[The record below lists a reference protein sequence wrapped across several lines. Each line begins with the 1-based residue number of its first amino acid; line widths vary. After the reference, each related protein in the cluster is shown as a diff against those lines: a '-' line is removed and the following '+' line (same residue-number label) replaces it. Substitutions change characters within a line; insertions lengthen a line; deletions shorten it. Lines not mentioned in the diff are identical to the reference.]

1 MKKFVALA
9 LVVSLAA
16 CGHKA
21 QNEVNEAADTIPGDA
36 NATMSEAVSDTDAAA
51 DKALGSAEATM
62 DNSAAAIGN
71 ASDAARGKASE
82 ALKDAGN
89 EIEE

>member
-9 LVVSLAA
+9 LILSLAA

-21 QNEVNEAADTIPGDA
+21 QNEASEAADTIAADA
-36 NATMSEAVSDTDAAA
+36 NATMAEAVKDTNAA
-51 DKALGSAEATM
+51 DNAIGAGEATV
-62 DNSAAAIGN
+62 DNAA
-71 ASDAARGKASE
+71 DAARGKAGE

-89 EIEE
+89 DIED